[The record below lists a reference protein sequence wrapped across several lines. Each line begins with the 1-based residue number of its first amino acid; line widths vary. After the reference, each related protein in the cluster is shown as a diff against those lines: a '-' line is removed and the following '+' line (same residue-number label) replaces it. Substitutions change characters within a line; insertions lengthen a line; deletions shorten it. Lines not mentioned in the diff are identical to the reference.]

1 MFNEWLKSFS
11 LLLSWLRYNIISIIY
26 KKNNNRHKLSLLL
39 LFFFAT
45 FLISKHVAL
54 ISQLLKHCGSL
65 KWNWLAL
72 GLGLCSPPCQFTVT
86 VSSLQFSVWQFSTSS
101 TRAAQQHF
109 EQMVQQFLLMPQYFC
124 LSSAE
129 DTTKWKRI
137 YTQSVAGHRILDS
150 TADSTPAY
158 SVQRRTNAAGV
169 HQKTWHGTSHFVCFS
184 IPTLQLSLQLL
195 FLHSPPSLFPL
206 FLALLSCFLFLG
218 CVQTYFF
225 PYSSALWVKYY
236 VTAKQKLLLHFRPWQ
251 EMEEKQKKCERGNIK
266 NEAEP
271 EEGGGET
278 ENLVKCISIVFC
290 LCIFKMLG
298 ACS

>member
-1 MFNEWLKSFS
+1 
-11 LLLSWLRYNIISIIY
+11 
-26 KKNNNRHKLSLLL
+26 
-39 LFFFAT
+39 
-45 FLISKHVAL
+45 
-54 ISQLLKHCGSL
+54 
-65 KWNWLAL
+65 
-72 GLGLCSPPCQFTVT
+72 
-86 VSSLQFSVWQFSTSS
+86 
-101 TRAAQQHF
+101 
-109 EQMVQQFLLMPQYFC
+109 MPQYFC

-150 TADSTPAY
+150 TADSTPVY
-158 SVQRRTNAAGV
+158 NVQRRTNAAGV

-195 FLHSPPSLFPL
+195 FLRSPPSLF
-206 FLALLSCFLFLG
+206 LASLLLSFFLG

-266 NEAEP
+266 NEESHRRG
-271 EEGGGET
+271 EGGERKT
-278 ENLVKCISIVFC
+278 
-290 LCIFKMLG
+290 
-298 ACS
+298 